1 MAVRIRHLK
10 TTKNVERRFRLFG
23 LTLIMLV
30 SFFACKKND
39 KLNSNKY
46 KPQEKEAV
54 EAIDNDEDSLTIS
67 VAFTERGKTGFNII
81 DENLNSFY
89 LQFNNSNPGDSLITK
104 RVSKPFK
111 FNLINFLGLR
121 FNKKE
126 FQKFRHY
133 YVLDERDK
141 RLDFKFNKGDVILLG
156 DSNKILADSLFSSY
170 NSFFLKNKTNS
181 NFENLLRIFYLEYE
195 NKFKF
200 HNKSLELN
208 KLLYVFYLQ
217 KNNPFHKSIDKYFEN
232 IKNVVGS
239 KLLNDI
245 LYQYVSDRISRF
257 NFSQINKQ
265 RFSENYIDLL
275 ASGIT
280 TYLSRNKTVSNYNIA
295 FNWLK
300 NTQFYK
306 NNKEIIDTKL
316 NYGDTI
322 LFSNSLKE
330 ISILDSS
337 LKSINFSSVVNQN
350 SADFYLLD
358 FWATWCAPCI
368 NGINKLKELNLPD
381 NVKVINLSID
391 KMSAKEKWQNQS
403 KKLDLNISYLFDD
416 KKENKNFIRMINL
429 NAIPRYIIIDRNFNL
444 IDINF
449 VSPSNSNF
457 LKRLNNL
464 SQNK

>member
-1 MAVRIRHLK
+1 
-10 TTKNVERRFRLFG
+10 
-23 LTLIMLV
+23 MLV

>member
-1 MAVRIRHLK
+1 
-10 TTKNVERRFRLFG
+10 
-23 LTLIMLV
+23 MLV

-89 LQFNNSNPGDSLITK
+89 LQFNNLNPGDTLITK

-111 FNLINFLGLR
+111 FNLINFLGGR

-133 YVLDERDK
+133 YILDKRDK
-141 RLDFKFNKGDVILLG
+141 QLDFKFNKGDVILLG
-156 DSNKILADSLFSSY
+156 DNNEILADSLFSSY

-200 HNKSLELN
+200 QNKSLELN
-208 KLLYVFYLQ
+208 RLLYVFYLQ

-232 IKNVVGS
+232 IKNVMGS

-245 LYQYVSDRISRF
+245 LYQYVSDRISKF
-257 NFSQINKQ
+257 NFSEINKQ

-280 TYLSRNKTVSNYNIA
+280 TYLSRNKTVSNYSIA

-306 NNKEIIDTKL
+306 NNEERIDTKL
-316 NYGDTI
+316 NYGDPI
-322 LFSNSLKE
+322 LFSNSLKK
-330 ISILDSS
+330 ISILDPS
-337 LKSINFSSVVNQN
+337 LKSVNFSSIVNQN

-368 NGINKLKELNLPD
+368 KEINKLKELNLPD

-391 KMSAKEKWQNQS
+391 KMNAKEKWQNQS
-403 KKLDLNISYLFDD
+403 KELDLNISYLFDY
-416 KKENKNFIRMINL
+416 KKENKNFIRMVNL
-429 NAIPRYIIIDRNFNL
+429 NAIPRYIIIDKNFNL

>member
-89 LQFNNSNPGDSLITK
+89 LQFNNSNPGDTLITK

-200 HNKSLELN
+200 QNKSLELN